1 MISERCGQNRVWK
14 NLMINDKDHMIC
26 FTKENES
33 WKVFLTNLIE
43 IWAETLTDETLFHKC
58 KTMNPLLNLE
68 ALDWKELLLDMLT
81 DIPRYM
87 HTNVLEVTA
96 YRIELRKEF
105 NKNFV
110 KLKFSLDLLK
120 GTPQQ
125 FWENVTVPF
134 CSSST
139 ELVRRHKILLDL
151 VKQKDEE
158 IAEYKAEGAKLIRKY
173 IATKPFTEELFH
185 TDAAGSAATDFVKT
199 FQSVLHF
206 YNEINSLKSHAKLDS
221 EISSNGASDTNESK
235 IDGNVLPDLKETRKE
250 SVQESVLRQDKL
262 DNDEQMH
269 LKVEE
274 CEAGSSSNKAP
285 ILRINS
291 TSHMIYKLK
300 KKVGS

>member
-1 MISERCGQNRVWK
+1 
-14 NLMINDKDHMIC
+14 
-26 FTKENES
+26 
-33 WKVFLTNLIE
+33 
-43 IWAETLTDETLFHKC
+43 
-58 KTMNPLLNLE
+58 MNPLLNLE

-158 IAEYKAEGAKLIRKY
+158 IAEYKAEGAKLIRSAFLARLSCALLIFRIKNYYLHLAEY

-221 EISSNGASDTNESK
+221 EISSNGARYSVTYYKGYMKYLLHLFIHFSDTNESK

-300 KKVGS
+300 KNKKTLNII